1 MNKNFEM
8 NYIDLD
14 LVDFLQKELFL
25 NSYKAILE
33 ISSVILSLKSEIK
46 QVGHFH

>member
-25 NSYKAILE
+25 NNYKAILG